1 MRPKTFV
8 ARTTFSRRPPPWA
21 NQRPTICSVHPSPVF
36 QPYTFAVSKKLRPSS
51 SARSMMA
58 KLSAS
63 LVSGPKF
70 IVPRQ
75 SRLTFTPE
83 RPRWTYCI
91 GKIPYHTREYGIVHG
106 LEERSTLTTLP
117 HRCPQSSVGAPR
129 RRPPLEPGR
138 FRSVGSQGPAHRPS
152 RR

>member
-1 MRPKTFV
+1 
-8 ARTTFSRRPPPWA
+8 TTFSRRRPPWA

-75 SRLTFTPE
+75 SRLTFTPD

-91 GKIPYHTREYGIVHG
+91 GTVRNYAVVLREQATKGPY
-106 LEERSTLTTLP
+106 
-117 HRCPQSSVGAPR
+117 A
-129 RRPPLEPGR
+129 
-138 FRSVGSQGPAHRPS
+138 S
-152 RR
+152 RIFFFDILDRLLQ